1 MHISAEVSS
10 TTSNQIQQQQQ
21 HQQQQHQQQQQQHQQ
36 QQHQSLQQHQ
46 HQQQQQQQQ
55 TATTTTTKR
64 RNAESSSN
72 NNNNTST
79 TNNNNSS
86 SNNNNNN
93 NNTSTTNNNNNNNNV
108 KTKPVDTSPYLT
120 PENLIERTVDVL
132 LAEHPGELVKTGS
145 PHVVCTTLPTH
156 WRSNKTLP
164 IAFKVLALG
173 EVMDG
178 TIVTI
183 RAGND
188 ENFCGELRNCTAVM
202 KNQVAKFNDLRFVG
216 RSGRGKSFTLTIV
229 ISTNPI
235 QIATYTKAI
244 KVTVDGPREP
254 RSKVRHQ
261 GFHPFAFGPQRFGP
275 DPLMAGLPFKLPG
288 FAHHLVGMHSHL
300 HAPDW
305 RAHMALGGR
314 PAAFPAAPFFTHH
327 AAAFPN
333 ASGLRGLSG
342 DNQQHQQQQL
352 ATVGAAHS
360 TTSPEGSP
368 TTTTTSGTQLSAF
381 VQPPMTS
388 SPPPV
393 TSLQHDNNNNN
404 NNNSSSHI
412 DAGFESDSISVTGS
426 PRKSLGSP
434 LTHDEEEAEAEAEAE
449 ETEVVGLN
457 LNNGGV
463 PGSLHSESSPGSGG
477 AFTALIQRSGK
488 NPTELFGGFAGA
500 GGNHFAPGGHSF
512 NPALAAQLFLQSP
525 LLPQSSQWLYTQLY
539 GSYSDLPWL
548 RNAAAAAAANINP
561 NQENPGVPPLSS
573 NPDHDGV
580 NLIKRCVTLITHN
593 PPDAENAN
601 PNASPPVSSTR
612 RSPSPVETIDL
623 DDVSTTSRS
632 ASGSSGLGGGAGGP
646 IRTRTPKPSADVWRP
661 Y

>member
-10 TTSNQIQQQQQ
+10 TTSNQTT
-21 HQQQQHQQQQQQHQQ
+21 
-36 QQHQSLQQHQ
+36 

-55 TATTTTTKR
+55 QHHQQQQQQQQQQQSTQQQLQQHTAATTTTITTTGSTTKR
-64 RNAESSSN
+64 RNAES
-72 NNNNTST
+72 
-79 TNNNNSS
+79 NNNNSNS
-86 SNNNNNN
+86 NSNNNNNN
-93 NNTSTTNNNNNNNNV
+93 NSNNSNNNNSNSSSKN
-108 KTKPVDTSPYLT
+108 KPVDTSPYLT

-314 PAAFPAAPFFTHH
+314 PGFPAGPFFAHH
-327 AAAFPN
+327 HGATFPGAA
-333 ASGLRGLSG
+333 ASGLRGLS
-342 DNQQHQQQQL
+342 DNQQQL

-368 TTTTTSGTQLSAF
+368 TTTTSATLSAF
-381 VQPPMTS
+381 VQPPACNASAGS
-388 SPPPV
+388 SPPL
-393 TSLQHDNNNNN
+393 TFSSMQHHDNN
-404 NNNSSSHI
+404 NNNSSSNI

-426 PRKSLGSP
+426 PRKSICS
-434 LTHDEEEAEAEAEAE
+434 LTHDEEEPDPEAGRSRSPTLLSADA
-449 ETEVVGLN
+449 
-457 LNNGGV
+457 
-463 PGSLHSESSPGSGG
+463 SSVATLADPAPGSGG
-477 AFTALIQRSGK
+477 AFTALIQRSK
-488 NPTELFGGFAGA
+488 NPSELFGGFAAAGA
-500 GGNHFAPGGHSF
+500 GHFAPTAHSF

-548 RNAAAAAAANINP
+548 RSAAAAAVANTAP
-561 NQENPGVPPLSS
+561 QQQQQPQQQEPGSALPAVAS
-573 NPDHDGV
+573 DADGV

-601 PNASPPVSSTR
+601 PNASPPVSSSR

-632 ASGSSGLGGGAGGP
+632 ASGSSGAGGP
-646 IRTRTPKPSADVWRP
+646 IRTRTPKPTADVWRP